1 MATIRTDILK
11 DVNELISEGGGIFHV
26 TPIEFDLL
34 HTWVDSL
41 PDKSVYERLYNA
53 NENNAYIKRRYILCT
68 FLLEKIIKNGKELV
82 IGENIAVDTDEG
94 ALTDYITG
102 ALKQFANGRDKL
114 VYPQIS
120 QGQYTRIKRLHP
132 MASSSRVLFY
142 REAED
147 RDTFAITTAG
157 ISRAIN
163 GKIIEI
169 EWRKLAC
176 VDYDKTDS
184 TFHFFDTDHEEPVF
198 SMDEYTLLKMDS
210 SNGIMETVLTNV
222 ASIFADDTT
231 EIWRKIVEL
240 INEKKYHEVIELT
253 DLLLDR
259 EGTHLGAYHYI
270 KGVALF
276 KLYEKGEEV
285 SPQNIEEE
293 FSSALELFTEDEDDN
308 ATFASN
314 TNYYWGRLKASLG
327 ETWLAREK
335 YILAMDT
342 PVKSEEKYARE
353 AYTQLIKDNEER
365 WNHYTE
371 SVDYSERKLIMPVK
385 DLAGCVTE
393 DITAF
398 QIKEIPACI
407 KFPAGH
413 PALNEI
419 YIGHPYNPSIYVPY
433 KSHEYTFSLDKIDE
447 LCYVLQCLGAE
458 EISITSIKGRTYD
471 EVSETTASI
480 NVSGDVKALSG
491 SSAVSSNA
499 NTARKTTS
507 GQEITQT
514 QRFDPLMKPYLP
526 EGLYWYPFE
535 AQWQRLAQQR
545 INGNMLEYHQVLS
558 TKDTSFISNN
568 EQKSIEASAR
578 YLWAKANGGKTSSEN
593 HSVDESLETQWRIDV
608 VFRPISQLTSKAD
621 DDTIATLPPSDTKLT
636 EEEQK
641 YKDDVLFYLEDGT
654 IGDFERKSLER
665 KRVKLGISEER
676 ATEIEAECMPSF
688 TEEET
693 EYMAMFREMK
703 EQGEISPR
711 NRKILNHEAEDLGI
725 TEERAAELESLCK

>member
-1 MATIRTDILK
+1 MRTDQYLK
-11 DVNELISEGGGIFHV
+11 DVNKLISEGGGIFHV
-26 TPIEFDLL
+26 SPIEFHLL
-34 HTWVDSL
+34 RTWVDLL
-41 PDKSVYERLYNA
+41 PDTGDYELLSKY
-53 NENNAYIKRRYILCT
+53 RYDLLRGCVLLT
-68 FLLEKIIKNGKELV
+68 FLREKVIKKGKELV
-82 IGENIAVDTDEG
+82 IGENIAVDTDEES
-94 ALTDYITG
+94 LTNCITS
-102 ALKQFANGRDKL
+102 ALKQFANGKDKL
-114 VYPQIS
+114 VYPRIS

-169 EWRKLAC
+169 EWRKLAR
-176 VDYDKTDS
+176 VDYDGTDYA
-184 TFHFFDTDHEEPVF
+184 FHFFDTDHEEPVF
-198 SMDEYTLLKMDS
+198 SMGGYTLLKWD
-210 SNGIMETVLTNV
+210 SNGGIMDTVLTSV
-222 ASIFADDTT
+222 ASFFADDTA
-231 EIWRKIVEL
+231 EIRTK
-240 INEKKYHEVIELT
+240 INELMDEEKYHEVIELIN
-253 DLLLDR
+253 LLLDK
-259 EGTHLGAYHYI
+259 ENTLLGTYHCY
-270 KGVALF
+270 KGVSLC
-276 KLYEKGEEV
+276 KLYEKGEDV
-285 SPQNIEEE
+285 SPQDIEEE
-293 FSSALELFTEDEDDN
+293 FSSALEYFTEEEKADW
-308 ATFASN
+308 ASTLN
-314 TNYYWGRLKASLG
+314 FFWGRIKESLG
-327 ETWLAREK
+327 ETRLAREK

-342 PVKSEEKYARE
+342 PDKSDEKDARD
-353 AYTQLIKDNEER
+353 AYTQLIKDNEDK

-371 SVDYSERKLIMPVK
+371 IVDYGERKLIMPVK
-385 DLAGCVTE
+385 DLAGCVAE

-433 KSHEYTFSLDKIDE
+433 KSHEYTFFLDKIDE

-480 NVSGDVKALSG
+480 NASGDVKAFSG

-499 NTARKTTS
+499 NAAKKTTS

-514 QRFDPLMKPYLP
+514 QRFDPTMKPYLP

-545 INGNMLEYHQVLS
+545 ISGNMLEYHQVLS

-568 EQKSIEASAR
+568 EQKSIETSAQ

-593 HSVDESLETQWRIDV
+593 LSVDESLETQWRIDV

-621 DDTIATLPPSDTKLT
+621 DDTIATLPSSDTKLT

-676 ATEIEAECMPSF
+676 AAEIEAECMPSF

-693 EYMAMFREMK
+693 EYMVMFREMK

>member
-1 MATIRTDILK
+1 MATIRTDITDKLK

-26 TPIEFDLL
+26 NPIEFYLL
-34 HTWVDSL
+34 RTWVELL
-41 PDKSVYERLYNA
+41 PDKSIFELVYNIDY
-53 NENNAYIKRRYILCT
+53 ENYVPYKRRCILYT
-68 FLLEKIIKNGKELV
+68 FLLEEVIKNGKELV
-82 IGENIAVDTDEG
+82 IGENIAVDTDEE
-94 ALTDYITG
+94 ALTDCITF

-142 REAED
+142 REAGD

-169 EWRKLAC
+169 EWRKLAR
-176 VDYDKTDS
+176 VDYDETDS
-184 TFHFFDTDHEEPVF
+184 AFHFFDTDHEEPVF
-198 SMDEYTLLKMDS
+198 SILKLKMDS

-222 ASIFADDTT
+222 ASIFADDTI
-231 EIWRKIVEL
+231 EIRRKIVEL

-259 EGTHLGAYHYI
+259 EDTQIGLYHYT

-285 SPQNIEEE
+285 SPQNIEED

-308 ATFASN
+308 AELASN

-342 PVKSEEKYARE
+342 PDKSDEKDARE
-353 AYTQLIKDNEER
+353 AYTQLIKDNEDR

-371 SVDYSERKLIMPVK
+371 SVDYGDRKLIMPVK

-407 KFPAGH
+407 KFPFGH

-433 KSHEYTFSLDKIDE
+433 KSHEHTFSLDKIDE

-480 NVSGDVKALSG
+480 NASGDVKALSG
-491 SSAVSSNA
+491 SGAVSSNA
-499 NTARKTTS
+499 NAAKKTTS

-514 QRFDPLMKPYLP
+514 QRFDPTMKPYLP

-545 INGNMLEYHQVLS
+545 ISGNMLEYHQVLS

-593 HSVDESLETQWRIDV
+593 LSVDESLETQWRIDV
-608 VFRPISQLTSKAD
+608 VFRPINQLTSD
-621 DDTIATLPPSDTKLT
+621 GDTIATLPSSDTKLT

-676 ATEIEAECMPSF
+676 AAEIEAECMPSF

>member
-1 MATIRTDILK
+1 MGIFSRK
-11 DVNELISEGGGIFHV
+11 DPLLEELNTLISQGGGVFHV
-26 TPIEFDLL
+26 SPIEF
-34 HTWVDSL
+34 
-41 PDKSVYERLYNA
+41 
-53 NENNAYIKRRYILCT
+53 
-68 FLLEKIIKNGKELV
+68 FLLSNSIPVFPKMGIEELASRYLVWVSSDRCSLLLKFLSEKVVKDKKDLV
-82 IGENIAVDTDEG
+82 IGENIAVDTDEET
-94 ALTDYITG
+94 LTYCITFP
-102 ALKQFANGRDKL
+102 LYRFANGKDKL

-120 QGQYTRIKRLHP
+120 QLQYLDIKRRHP
-132 MASSSRVLFY
+132 MVSSSRVLFY
-142 REAED
+142 REAGD
-147 RDTFAITTAG
+147 RNTFAITTAG
-157 ISRAIN
+157 ISRFIN
-163 GKIIEI
+163 GKRIEI
-169 EWRKLAC
+169 EWRKLSR
-176 VDYDKTDS
+176 VDFDETDHA
-184 TFHFFDTDHEEPVF
+184 FHFFDTEHEDPVF
-198 SMDEYTLLKMDS
+198 SMTEYDLLKWDS
-210 SNGIMETVLTNV
+210 NNGIMDTVLTDV
-222 ASIFADDTT
+222 AYCCVDDTA
-231 EIWRKIVEL
+231 EIGTKIDEL
-240 INEKKYHEVIELT
+240 FGEEKYHEAIELI
-253 DLLLDR
+253 DLLLDK
-259 EGTHLGAYHYI
+259 EKTQLGTYHFMKGASLCNLYH
-270 KGVALF
+270 
-276 KLYEKGEEV
+276 KGEEV
-285 SPQNIEEE
+285 SPQDIEEE
-293 FSSALELFTEDEDDN
+293 FSSALELFTEDEK
-308 ATFASN
+308 ASWVSTLN
-314 TNYYWGRLKASLG
+314 LYWGGIKESLG
-327 ETWLAREK
+327 ETRLAREK
-335 YILAMDT
+335 YILAMDS
-342 PVKSEEKYARE
+342 PDKSDEKNARE
-353 AYTQLIKDNEER
+353 AYTQLIKDNEDS

-371 SVDYSERKLIMPVK
+371 SVDYGDRKLIMPVK

-398 QIKEIPACI
+398 QIKEIPSCI

-433 KSHEYTFSLDKIDE
+433 KSHEYTFFLDKIDE

-480 NVSGDVKALSG
+480 KASGDVKALSG

-499 NTARKTTS
+499 NAARKTTS

-514 QRFDPLMKPYLP
+514 QRFDPTMKPYLP
-526 EGLYWYPFE
+526 DGLYWYQFE

-545 INGNMLEYHQVLS
+545 ISGNMLEYHQVLS

-568 EQKSIEASAR
+568 EQKSIETSAR

-593 HSVDESLETQWRIDV
+593 LSVDESLETQWRIDV
-608 VFRPISQLTSKAD
+608 VFRPINQLTSKAEG
-621 DDTIATLPPSDTKLT
+621 DTIATLPSSDTKLT

-676 ATEIEAECMPSF
+676 AAEIEAECMPSF